1 MSTVQRRQERLRRR
15 KRRQRIKLFCNIL
28 VMVVLVGIIGKCGKT
43 IMTLVSEQSEN
54 ITTTGAA
61 DGSIR
66 DIRVLN
72 EEEVEERLAE
82 LSPEDADIAQIYA
95 NRDAYPEALLKAL
108 ANNPEMT
115 EFVKGYLT
123 SDGSVTGGI
132 TDEEK
137 EQEFPLFLQWD
148 ERWGYAPYGES
159 NIGISGCGPTCL
171 SMVIFALTNDESAT
185 PDKLAD
191 YSMQNGYYVSGTG
204 TAWTL
209 MTEAPAAYGIAATEL
224 GLDEEEME
232 RYLDRGCPIICAMRP
247 GDFTTTGHFIV
258 IYGYDENGFMVND
271 PNSRERSSRRWTF
284 DTLQYQIKNLW
295 AYEKL

>member
-28 VMVVLVGIIGKCGKT
+28 VMVVFVVIIGKCGKT
-43 IMTLVSEQSEN
+43 IVTFVSEQSGSV
-54 ITTTGAA
+54 TATGN
-61 DGSIR
+61 IR
-66 DIRVLN
+66 DTRVLS
-72 EEEVEERLAE
+72 EEEVEEKLAE

-148 ERWGYAPYGES
+148 ARWGYAPYGES

-224 GLDEEEME
+224 GLDEEKME
-232 RYLDRGCPIICAMRP
+232 QYLDEGCPIICAMRP
-247 GDFTTTGHFIV
+247 GDFTATGHFIV

-271 PNSRERSSRRWTF
+271 PNSRERSSRHWTF
-284 DTLQYQIKNLW
+284 DTLRYQIKNLW